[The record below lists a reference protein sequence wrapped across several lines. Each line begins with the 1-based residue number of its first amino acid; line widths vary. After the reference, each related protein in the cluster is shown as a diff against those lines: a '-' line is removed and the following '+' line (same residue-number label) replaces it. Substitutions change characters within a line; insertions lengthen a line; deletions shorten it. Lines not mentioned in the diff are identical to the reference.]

1 MLLACVLITILGTFL
16 FFKYASV
23 KVFRSLKNKKIFFK
37 DGNML
42 TISNLMQRMKA
53 NAMMYFLISIVGA
66 IAFVGIG
73 VSKAIAGRE
82 FGSTQG
88 DSFAIVYQQNYGEQ
102 TKENQKLHKERVNA
116 IEEMVKEKG
125 INICLQKSIRQKF
138 G

>member
-88 DSFAIVYQQNYGEQ
+88 DSFAIVYQPNYGEQ
-102 TKENQKLHKERVNA
+102 TKENQKSTKSVLMLLK
-116 IEEMVKEKG
+116 KWLKKKG